1 MVWNARVGLNVG
13 KVDCRIGGMECRGG
27 GKNGRGEGGFFAQT
41 RERRRINSQTL
52 ILARRLAAL
61 CPERRASGGSGCYCD
76 TTRGAVLLPAAGRPD
91 SMAAAPVQNM
101 LTRSLDFQ
109 WPRTPGRRARP
120 YSAEEIALIFPGVG
134 TTTGRVPAIGR
145 TDERSV
151 QTDFIARFIRCEI
164 RVRRGRANDRK
175 NGAGEAER
183 GETEVSVRALSML
196 GSVQAAGVDRLRRWR
211 IKG

>member
-1 MVWNARVGLNVG
+1 MGCTRRSQCGKGGLQNWR
-13 KVDCRIGGMECRGG
+13 DGMQGG
-27 GKNGRGEGGFFAQT
+27 GKNGRGEGGFFAQQ
-41 RERRRINSQTL
+41 RERCRINSQTL

-61 CPERRASGGSGCYCD
+61 CPERRASGGSGCDCD
-76 TTRGAVLLPAAGRPD
+76 TKRGAVLLPAAGRPD
-91 SMAAAPVQNM
+91 SMGAAPVQNM

-109 WPRTPGRRARP
+109 WPRTPGRRAPP
-120 YSAEEIALIFPGVG
+120 YPTEEIALIFPGVG
-134 TTTGRVPAIGR
+134 TTAGRVPAIGR
-145 TDERSV
+145 TDERSA
-151 QTDFIARFIRCEI
+151 QTDFIARFITCEI

-183 GETEVSVRALSML
+183 GEAEVSVRALSML